1 MPIQENSQLDDQI
14 AFDGDVSFSGG
25 QASNVRKN
33 TIAEGAYSIGKNT
46 DFDTFGN
53 IVSRKGV
60 AMLIGNSTSDRWGSH
75 LQLSGDALVQAVWGD
90 TTVSNYYSGL
100 WTAVLSGS
108 ARSLAYFDSGAT
120 ERIVLAEL
128 DEYSVGTASQSGS
141 TITGVGTKWDTDN
154 FFQLSSMVGKSFR
167 FADGTSAGAVTSVDS
182 DTSLTVGTS
191 QTVTSQGY
199 IAYNAKIKAVNESAS
214 VADTGGTFDPE
225 SSSVYFSQLV
235 DRLYYCDGVN
245 DLAYITSSAGL
256 GSIVTG
262 KITSVEMTEIGSGY
276 TSAPTVTFS
285 AGSGST
291 ATGTAVLGYGG
302 KVQRVDIPEV
312 SQGSGYSAL
321 TPPTVSFSAA
331 PTGGV
336 DAKGIAHISQT
347 PDKPKLLTSHTNRLF
362 CTSADTAIP
371 SDTLYVSDILDG
383 ESWDIIGN
391 AIRVGDGTGDPI
403 TAIASWYSYNLLV
416 FKERSV
422 WVVEANPAVAVAD
435 WPIKL
440 INNRVGCVAHKSI
453 QQVGS
458 DVFFMSH
465 DGIRSLSTIESGAQT
480 DVSIPISAPINDQ
493 FKQNTIGFEYKSC
506 SAFYDKRYMIS
517 VCSNGSETPNRT
529 YVYNTDQKSWSGFWT
544 SWQPNDFAVTGFSGK
559 TRLQFGDQSGKIFT
573 WLNFIELNEESE
585 SFYLDQTTPYETELV
600 TRAYNFKEIY
610 APKTGYQV
618 EFDLDNELSQDQQ
631 ISFFLL
637 KNMDGYES
645 QILQENGYEVQSE
658 DDDDLTQTFLDE
670 LESDVVIGNGK
681 RHFIKGFNLLSK
693 GKFEDIQFV
702 VATDSGRLSLHS
714 VKTSAFP
721 DTINPQR

>member
-60 AMLIGNSTSDRWGSH
+60 A
-75 LQLSGDALVQAVWGD
+75 QLVGDVVDSVWGD
-90 TTVSNYYSGL
+90 ITTNWESTSTV
-100 WTAVLSGS
+100 WTATLTGS
-108 ARSLAYFDSGAT
+108 VDSIAYFDT
-120 ERIVLAEL
+120 PTIEKIVVAE
-128 DEYSVGTASQSGS
+128 
-141 TITGVGTKWDTDN
+141 
-154 FFQLSSMVGKSFR
+154 
-167 FADGTSAGAVTSVDS
+167 S
-182 DTSLTVGTS
+182 DTSGGTYKVKIVGETGS
-191 QTVTSQGY
+191 
-199 IAYNAKIKAVNESAS
+199 I
-214 VADTGGTFDPE
+214 ADTGGTF
-225 SSSVYFSQLV
+225 SSTADSVYFAQLV
-235 DRLYYCDGVN
+235 DRMYYCDGVGN
-245 DLAYITSSAGL
+245 LAYIDDASASQSITAGKVTSIEVTDT
-256 GSIVTG
+256 GSEF
-262 KITSVEMTEIGSGY
+262 SQ
-276 TSAPTVTFS
+276 APTVTIS
-285 AGSGST
+285 SGTGSGAT
-291 ATGTAVLGYGG
+291 ADSVLGYGG
-302 KVQRVDIPEV
+302 KVQRIDVTNA
-312 SQGSGYSAL
+312 GSGYSADA
-321 TPPTVSFSAA
+321 PPLVTISHSHHSGSDYASA
-331 PTGGV
+331 V
-336 DAKGIAHISQT
+336 AHISQT
-347 PDKPKLLTSHTNRLF
+347 PSKPKLLTSHTNRLF
-362 CTSADTAIP
+362 CASADTAVP

-383 ESWDIIGN
+383 ESWDIVGN
-391 AIRVGDGTGDPI
+391 SIRVGDGTGDPI

-440 INNRVGCVAHKSI
+440 INNRVGCVAHKTV

-458 DVFFMSH
+458 DVFFLAS
-465 DGIRSLSTIESGAQT
+465 DGVRSLSTIESGAQT
-480 DVSIPISAPINDQ
+480 DVSTPLSAPINDQ
-493 FKQNTIGFEYKSC
+493 FKQNTDGFQSKSC
-506 SAFYDKRYMIS
+506 SAFYDKRYLIS
-517 VCSNGSETPNRT
+517 VCSNGVEVPNRT
-529 YVYNTDQKSWSGFWT
+529 YVYNTEQKSWSGFWT
-544 SWQPNDFAVTGFSGK
+544 GWQPNDFTVTGFSGK
-559 TRLQFGDQSGKIFT
+559 NRLQFADQSGKIYT
-573 WLNFIELNEESE
+573 WLNFIELDDESE

-618 EFDLDNELSQDQQ
+618 EFDLDNELAQDQQ
-631 ISFFLL
+631 VSFFLL

-658 DDDDLTQTFLDE
+658 DNDDLTQTFLDE

>member
-60 AMLIGNSTSDRWGSH
+60 A
-75 LQLSGDALVQAVWGD
+75 QLVGDVVDSVWGD
-90 TTVSNYYSGL
+90 ITTAWESTTFL
-100 WTAVLSGS
+100 WTSNFTGS
-108 ARSLAYFDSGAT
+108 VKSIAYFDTPTIEKIVAAESDTAGAT
-120 ERIVLAEL
+120 
-128 DEYSVGTASQSGS
+128 Y
-141 TITGVGTKWDTDN
+141 
-154 FFQLSSMVGKSFR
+154 
-167 FADGTSAGAVTSVDS
+167 
-182 DTSLTVGTS
+182 
-191 QTVTSQGY
+191 
-199 IAYNAKIKAVNESAS
+199 KIKIIGDTGAIG
-214 VADTGGTFDPE
+214 DTGGTF
-225 SSSVYFSQLV
+225 SSTADSVYFAQLV
-235 DRLYYCDGVN
+235 DRMYYCDGVGN
-245 DLAYITSSAGL
+245 LAYIDDASASQ
-256 GSIVTG
+256 SITAG
-262 KITSVEMTEIGSGY
+262 KVTSVEVTDTGSEFSQAPVVTISSGTGSGA
-276 TSAPTVTFS
+276 TADSA
-285 AGSGST
+285 
-291 ATGTAVLGYGG
+291 LGYGG
-302 KVQRVDIPEV
+302 KVQRIDVTNG
-312 SQGSGYSAL
+312 GSGYSADE
-321 TPPTVSFSAA
+321 PPLVSISHSHHSGSNYAA
-331 PTGGV
+331 AV
-336 DAKGIAHISQT
+336 AHISQT
-347 PDKPKLLTSHTNRLF
+347 PSKPKLLTSHTNRLF

-440 INNRVGCVAHKSI
+440 INNRVGCVAHKSV

-458 DVFFMSH
+458 DVFFLSS
-465 DGIRSLSTIESGAQT
+465 DGVRSLSTIESGAQT
-480 DVSIPISAPINDQ
+480 DVSTPLSAPINDQ
-493 FKQNTIGFEYKSC
+493 FKHNTDGFQSKSC
-506 SAFYDKRYMIS
+506 SAFYDKRYLIS
-517 VCSNGSETPNRT
+517 ICSDGLEVPNRT
-529 YVYNTDQKSWSGFWT
+529 YVYNTEQKSWSGFWT
-544 SWQPNDFAVTGFSGK
+544 GWQPNDFAVTSFSGK
-559 TRLQFGDQSGKIFT
+559 TRLQFGDQTGKIYT
-573 WLNFIELNEESE
+573 WLNFIELDDESE

-600 TRAYNFKEIY
+600 TRAYNFKEIF

-618 EFDLDNELSQDQQ
+618 EFDMDNQLAQDQKV
-631 ISFFLL
+631 SFFFL
-637 KNMDGYES
+637 KDMDGYES
-645 QILQENGYEVQSE
+645 QILQETGYELETE
-658 DDDDLTQTFLDE
+658 DLDDLTQTFLGE
-670 LESDVVIGNGK
+670 LASDIVVGNGK
-681 RHFIKGFNLLSK
+681 RHFVKGFNLLSK

>member
-60 AMLIGNSTSDRWGSH
+60 AQLVGDVVDSIWGDITTNWESTS
-75 LQLSGDALVQAVWGD
+75 
-90 TTVSNYYSGL
+90 TV
-100 WTAVLSGS
+100 WTASLTGS
-108 ARSLAYFDSGAT
+108 VGSIAYFDT
-120 ERIVLAEL
+120 PTIEKIVVAE
-128 DEYSVGTASQSGS
+128 
-141 TITGVGTKWDTDN
+141 
-154 FFQLSSMVGKSFR
+154 
-167 FADGTSAGAVTSVDS
+167 S
-182 DTSLTVGTS
+182 DTSGGTYKVKIVGET
-191 QTVTSQGY
+191 GA
-199 IAYNAKIKAVNESAS
+199 I
-214 VADTGGTFDPE
+214 ADTGGTF
-225 SSSVYFSQLV
+225 SSTADSVYFAQLV
-235 DRLYYCDGVN
+235 DRMYYCDGVGS
-245 DLAYITSSAGL
+245 LAYIDDSSASQ
-256 GSIVTG
+256 SITVG
-262 KITSVEMTEIGSGY
+262 KITSVEMTETGSGY
-276 TSAPTVTFS
+276 TSAPSTSAGTLTFS

-302 KVQRVDIPEV
+302 KVQRVDIV
-312 SQGSGYSAL
+312 DGGGGYSAL
-321 TPPTVSFSAA
+321 TPPTISFSAA

-362 CTSADTAIP
+362 CTSADTAVP

-383 ESWDIIGN
+383 ESWDTVGN
-391 AIRVGDGTGDPI
+391 SIRVGDGTGDPI

-458 DVFFMSH
+458 DVFFLAS
-465 DGIRSLSTIESGAQT
+465 DGVRSLSTIESGAQT
-480 DVSIPISAPINDQ
+480 DVSTPLSAPINDQ
-493 FKQNTIGFEYKSC
+493 FKQSTDGFQSKSC
-506 SAFYDKRYMIS
+506 SAFYDKRYLIS
-517 VCSNGSETPNRT
+517 VCSNGVEVPNRT
-529 YVYNTDQKSWSGFWT
+529 YVYNTEQKSWSGFWT
-544 SWQPNDFAVTGFSGK
+544 GWQPNDFTVTGFSGK
-559 TRLQFGDQSGKIFT
+559 TRLQFGDQTGKIYT
-573 WLNFIELNEESE
+573 WLNFIELDDESE

-658 DDDDLTQTFLDE
+658 DNDDLTQTFLDE

>member
-60 AMLIGNSTSDRWGSH
+60 AQLVGDVVDSVWGNITTNWESTS
-75 LQLSGDALVQAVWGD
+75 
-90 TTVSNYYSGL
+90 TV
-100 WTAVLSGS
+100 WTANLTGS
-108 ARSLAYFDSGAT
+108 VGSIAYFDT
-120 ERIVLAEL
+120 PTIEKIVVAE
-128 DEYSVGTASQSGS
+128 
-141 TITGVGTKWDTDN
+141 
-154 FFQLSSMVGKSFR
+154 
-167 FADGTSAGAVTSVDS
+167 S
-182 DTSLTVGTS
+182 DTSGGTYKVKIVGETGS
-191 QTVTSQGY
+191 
-199 IAYNAKIKAVNESAS
+199 I
-214 VADTGGTFDPE
+214 ADTGGTF
-225 SSSVYFSQLV
+225 SSTADSVYFAQLV
-235 DRLYYCDGVN
+235 DRMYYCDGVGN
-245 DLAYITSSAGL
+245 LAYIDDASASQSITAGKVTSIEVTDT
-256 GSIVTG
+256 GSEFSQAPNVTISSG
-262 KITSVEMTEIGSGY
+262 TGSG
-276 TSAPTVTFS
+276 A
-285 AGSGST
+285 T
-291 ATGTAVLGYGG
+291 ADSVLGYGG
-302 KVQRVDIPEV
+302 KVQRIDVTNA
-312 SQGSGYSAL
+312 GSGYSADE
-321 TPPTVSFSAA
+321 PPLVSISHSHHSGSHYASA
-331 PTGGV
+331 V
-336 DAKGIAHISQT
+336 AHISQT
-347 PDKPKLLTSHTNRLF
+347 PNKPKLLTSHTNRLF
-362 CTSADTAIP
+362 CTSADTAVP

-383 ESWDIIGN
+383 ESWDTVGN

-440 INNRVGCVAHKSI
+440 INNRVGCVAHKTV

-458 DVFFMSH
+458 DVFFLAS
-465 DGIRSLSTIESGAQT
+465 DGVRSLSTIESGAQT
-480 DVSIPISAPINDQ
+480 DVSTPLSAPINDQ
-493 FKQNTIGFEYKSC
+493 FKQNTDGFQSKSC
-506 SAFYDKRYMIS
+506 SAFYDKRYLIS
-517 VCSNGSETPNRT
+517 VCSNGIEVPNRT

-544 SWQPNDFAVTGFSGK
+544 GWQPNDFAVTGFSGK
-559 TRLQFGDQSGKIFT
+559 TRLQFADQSGKIYT
-573 WLNFIELNEESE
+573 WLNFIELDDESE

-658 DDDDLTQTFLDE
+658 DNDDLTQTFLDE

-681 RHFIKGFNLLSK
+681 RHFVKGFNLLSK

>member
-60 AMLIGNSTSDRWGSH
+60 A
-75 LQLSGDALVQAVWGD
+75 QLVGDVVDSVWGD
-90 TTVSNYYSGL
+90 ITTNWQSTSTV
-100 WTAVLSGS
+100 WTASLTGS
-108 ARSLAYFDSGAT
+108 VGSIAYFDT
-120 ERIVLAEL
+120 PTIEKIVVAE
-128 DEYSVGTASQSGS
+128 
-141 TITGVGTKWDTDN
+141 
-154 FFQLSSMVGKSFR
+154 
-167 FADGTSAGAVTSVDS
+167 S
-182 DTSLTVGTS
+182 DTSGGTYKVKIVGET
-191 QTVTSQGY
+191 GA
-199 IAYNAKIKAVNESAS
+199 I
-214 VADTGGTFDPE
+214 ADTGGTF
-225 SSSVYFSQLV
+225 SSTADSVYFAQLV
-235 DRLYYCDGVN
+235 DRMYYCDGVGN
-245 DLAYITSSAGL
+245 LAYIDDASAYQ
-256 GSIVTG
+256 SITAG
-262 KITSVEMTEIGSGY
+262 KVTSVEVTDTGSEF
-276 TSAPTVTFS
+276 SQAPTVTIS
-285 AGSGST
+285 SGTGSGAT
-291 ATGTAVLGYGG
+291 ADSVLGYGG
-302 KVQRVDIPEV
+302 KVQRIDVTNA
-312 SQGSGYSAL
+312 GSGYSADQ
-321 TPPTVSFSAA
+321 PPLVTISHSHHSGSHYASA
-331 PTGGV
+331 V
-336 DAKGIAHISQT
+336 AHISQT
-347 PDKPKLLTSHTNRLF
+347 PSKPKLLTSHTNRLF
-362 CTSADTAIP
+362 CTSADTAVP

-383 ESWDIIGN
+383 ESWDIVGN
-391 AIRVGDGTGDPI
+391 SIRVGDGTGDPI

-440 INNRVGCVAHKSI
+440 INNRVGCVAHKTV

-458 DVFFMSH
+458 DVFFLAS
-465 DGIRSLSTIESGAQT
+465 DGVRSLSTIESGAQT
-480 DVSIPISAPINDQ
+480 DVSTPLSAPINDQ
-493 FKQNTIGFEYKSC
+493 FKQNTDGFQSKSC
-506 SAFYDKRYMIS
+506 SAFYDKRYLIS
-517 VCSNGSETPNRT
+517 VCSNGIEVPNRT
-529 YVYNTDQKSWSGFWT
+529 YVYNTEQKSWSGFWT
-544 SWQPNDFAVTGFSGK
+544 GWQPNDFTVTGFSGK
-559 TRLQFGDQSGKIFT
+559 TRLQFADQSGKIYT
-573 WLNFIELNEESE
+573 WLNFIELNDESE

-610 APKTGYQV
+610 ASKTGYQV
-618 EFDLDNELSQDQQ
+618 EFDLDNELAQDQQ
-631 ISFFLL
+631 VSFFLL

-658 DDDDLTQTFLDE
+658 DNDDLTQTFLDE

>member
-60 AMLIGNSTSDRWGSH
+60 AMLVGNSTSDRWGLH
-75 LQLSGDALVQAVWGD
+75 ITSGYDWI
-90 TTVSNYYSGL
+90 NYNTEWQDYNIL

-108 ARSLAYFDSGAT
+108 AKSLSYFDSGNT
-120 ERIVLAEL
+120 ERIIIAEL
-128 DEYSVGTASQSGS
+128 DEYSTGTASQSGN
-141 TITGVGTKWDTDN
+141 TITGSGTSWGNSVLVG
-154 FFQLSSMVGKSFR
+154 LSSLVGKSFR
-167 FADGTSAGAVTSVDS
+167 FADGTSAGTITSVSS
-182 DTSLTVGTS
+182 DTSLTVDTS
-191 QTVTSQGY
+191 QTVSSQGY
-199 IAYNAKIKAVNESAS
+199 IAYNAKIKAVTESAS

-225 SSSVYFSQLV
+225 SRSVYFSQLV

-262 KITSVEMTEIGSGY
+262 KVTSVEVTDTGSEFSQAPAVTISSG
-276 TSAPTVTFS
+276 TGSA
-285 AGSGST
+285 AT
-291 ATGTAVLGYGG
+291 ADSVLGYGG
-302 KVQRVDIPEV
+302 KVQRIDVTNG
-312 SQGSGYSAL
+312 GSGYSADE
-321 TPPTVSFSAA
+321 PPLVSISHSHHSGSNYAA
-331 PTGGV
+331 AV
-336 DAKGIAHISQT
+336 AHISQT
-347 PDKPKLLTSHTNRLF
+347 PSKPKLLTSHTNRLF

-440 INNRVGCVAHKSI
+440 INNRVGCVAHKSV

-493 FKQNTIGFEYKSC
+493 FKQNTVGFEYKSC

-544 SWQPNDFAVTGFSGK
+544 GWQPNDFAVTGFGGK

-573 WLNFIELNEESE
+573 WLNYIELDDESE

-610 APKTGYQV
+610 ASKTGYQV
-618 EFDLDNELSQDQQ
+618 EFDLDNELAQDQQ
-631 ISFFLL
+631 VSFFLL

>member
-60 AMLIGNSTSDRWGSH
+60 A
-75 LQLSGDALVQAVWGD
+75 QLVGDVVDSVWGD
-90 TTVSNYYSGL
+90 ITTNWESTSTV
-100 WTAVLSGS
+100 WTASLTGS
-108 ARSLAYFDSGAT
+108 VGSIAYFDT
-120 ERIVLAEL
+120 PTIEKIVVAE
-128 DEYSVGTASQSGS
+128 
-141 TITGVGTKWDTDN
+141 
-154 FFQLSSMVGKSFR
+154 
-167 FADGTSAGAVTSVDS
+167 S
-182 DTSLTVGTS
+182 DTSGGTYKVKIVGETGS
-191 QTVTSQGY
+191 
-199 IAYNAKIKAVNESAS
+199 I
-214 VADTGGTFDPE
+214 ADTGGTF
-225 SSSVYFSQLV
+225 SSTADSVYFAQLV
-235 DRLYYCDGVN
+235 DRMYYCDGVGN
-245 DLAYITSSAGL
+245 LAYIDDASVSQSITAGKVTSIEVTDTGSEFSQAPDVTISSGTGL
-256 GSIVTG
+256 G
-262 KITSVEMTEIGSGY
+262 
-276 TSAPTVTFS
+276 A
-285 AGSGST
+285 T
-291 ATGTAVLGYGG
+291 ADSVLGYGG
-302 KVQRVDIPEV
+302 KVQRIDVTNA
-312 SQGSGYSAL
+312 GSGYSADE
-321 TPPTVSFSAA
+321 PPLVSISHSHHSGSHYASA
-331 PTGGV
+331 V
-336 DAKGIAHISQT
+336 AHISQT
-347 PDKPKLLTSHTNRLF
+347 PNKPKLLISHTNRLF
-362 CTSADTAIP
+362 CTSADTAVP

-383 ESWDIIGN
+383 ESWDTIGN

-422 WVVEANPAVAVAD
+422 WVIEANPAVAVAD

-440 INNRVGCVAHKSI
+440 INNRVGCVAHKTV

-458 DVFFMSH
+458 DVFFLAS
-465 DGIRSLSTIESGAQT
+465 DGVRSLSTIESGAQT
-480 DVSIPISAPINDQ
+480 DVSTPLSAPINDQ
-493 FKQNTIGFEYKSC
+493 FKQNTDGFQSKSC
-506 SAFYDKRYMIS
+506 SAFYDKRYLIS
-517 VCSNGSETPNRT
+517 VCSNGIEVPNRT
-529 YVYNTDQKSWSGFWT
+529 YVYNTEQKSWSGFWT
-544 SWQPNDFAVTGFSGK
+544 GWQPNDFAVTGFSGK
-559 TRLQFGDQSGKIFT
+559 TRLQFGDQTGKIFT
-573 WLNFIELNEESE
+573 WLNFIELNDESE
-585 SFYLDQTTPYETELV
+585 SFYLDQTTTYETELV

-618 EFDLDNELSQDQQ
+618 EFDLDNELAQDQQ

-658 DDDDLTQTFLDE
+658 DNDDLTQTFLDE

-681 RHFIKGFNLLSK
+681 RHFVKGFNLLSK